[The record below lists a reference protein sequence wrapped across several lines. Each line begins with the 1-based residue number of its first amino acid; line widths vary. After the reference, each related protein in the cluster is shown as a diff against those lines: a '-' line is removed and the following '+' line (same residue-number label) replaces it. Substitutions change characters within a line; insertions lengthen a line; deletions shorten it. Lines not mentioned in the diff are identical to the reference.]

1 MLLQDQKHMNE
12 YDLKKMLDNFDLE
25 ARHNKILKDIKD
37 KWSSLSALHDE
48 KVENMKIKT
57 EKMYKKKDRELKK
70 KLARKN
76 DIIKKQLEMR
86 KNQREEEKKKREAI
100 TKKKIDDVAK
110 NLSEFKNLE
119 EEKRLILEKET
130 FEKSNLYI
138 YINYIIIF
146 NLL

>member
-76 DIIKKQLEMR
+76 DIIKKQLEKR

-138 YINYIIIF
+138 YINYTII
-146 NLL
+146 